1 MKRLLLSTLLLL
13 MLCPLALAQY
23 STATLTHGLT
33 NIAGAM
39 TTNLI
44 FSAVI
49 DTTDQPNTALQASF
63 KLHDG
68 VETGNVTFTFR
79 PMLTSSTTPTRAD
92 QDVTWVIPATATTTT
107 VAVTN
112 WPSLGYGYL
121 KLVSVQNANSAVVT
135 NLVVTYSIKK
145 GAQ

>member
-1 MKRLLLSTLLLL
+1 MKPILALLTALLAL
-13 MLCPLALAQY
+13 PALAQY

-33 NIAGAM
+33 NIAGAI

-44 FSAVI
+44 VAAEI
-49 DTTDQPNTALQASF
+49 DATDKPHVALQASF

-68 VETGNVTFTFR
+68 VETGDVTFTFR
-79 PMLTSSTTPTRAD
+79 PLLVSGTVPTLTD
-92 QDVTWVIPATATTTT
+92 QDLTWTLAATATTTK

-112 WPSLGYGYL
+112 WPTLGYGYL
-121 KLVSVQNANSAVVT
+121 RLVSVANANTAVVT
-135 NLVVTYSIKK
+135 NLVLTYSIKK

>member
-1 MKRLLLSTLLLL
+1 MKRLLLSTLLL

-33 NIAGAM
+33 NIAGAF

-44 FSAVI
+44 VNAVI
-49 DTTDQPNTALQASF
+49 DTSDSPNTALQASF

-68 VETGNVTFTFR
+68 VETGDVTFTFR
-79 PMLTSSTTPTRAD
+79 PMLTSTTPTKTD
-92 QDVTWVIPATATTTT
+92 QDVTWVVAATATTTA

-121 KLVSVQNANSAVVT
+121 KLVSIQNANTAVVT
-135 NLVVTYSIKK
+135 NLVLTYSIKK

>member
-1 MKRLLLSTLLLL
+1 MKRFFLSAVLL

-33 NIAGAM
+33 NIAGAI

-44 FSAVI
+44 VSAVI

-68 VETGNVTFTFR
+68 VETGDVTFTFR
-79 PMLTSSTTPTRAD
+79 PLVTSTTPTVTLSD
-92 QDVTWVIPATATTTT
+92 LTWVVAATATTTA
-107 VAVTN
+107 VATTN

-121 KLVSVQNANSAVVT
+121 KLVSIQNANTAVVT

>member
-13 MLCPLALAQY
+13 LCPLAQAQY

-33 NIAGAM
+33 NIAGAI
-39 TTNLI
+39 TTNLLV
-44 FSAVI
+44 SAVI
-49 DTTDQPNTALQASF
+49 DTSDSKNTALQASF

-68 VETGNVTFTFR
+68 VETGDVTFTFR
-79 PMLTSSTTPTRAD
+79 PLLTSSTTPTKTD
-92 QDVTWVIPATATTTT
+92 QDVTWVVAATATTTA

-121 KLVSVQNANSAVVT
+121 KLVSVQNANTAVVT

>member
-1 MKRLLLSTLLLL
+1 MKRLLLSTLLL
-13 MLCPLALAQY
+13 MLCPLAVAQY

-44 FSAVI
+44 VSAII

-68 VETGNVTFTFR
+68 VETGDVTFTFR
-79 PMLTSSTTPTRAD
+79 PLVTSTTPTVTLSD
-92 QDVTWVIPATATTTT
+92 LTWVVAATATTTT
-107 VAVTN
+107 VATTN

-121 KLVSVQNANSAVVT
+121 KLVS
-135 NLVVTYSIKK
+135 I
-145 GAQ
+145 